1 MPLTPG
7 QRVGPFE
14 ILQRLGAGGMGTVY
28 LAYDTRLDRRIA
40 LKELRTPPGQVPA
53 TQLLREARAAAR
65 LSHANI
71 ATLHDAIEIDGMA
84 LLVMQFV
91 EGESLGAVCARGPL
105 EIDRVV
111 DIGIELADALVH
123 AHAQGIIHADIKPG
137 NVMLGPDGH
146 VKLLDLGIARV
157 WTADPA
163 APTRTSTSDPEGV
176 GPGTPA
182 YMAPEQLTGQPADTR
197 SDIYSLGALLFELA
211 TGRRAYE
218 VDHVLAL
225 AMAIASGLLPR
236 VSRLRPDVPPAL
248 DDLIARTMA
257 RDPGARFQSAA
268 ALREALI
275 EVRARS
281 RDPVAQTGG
290 PAPGLTDPRIT
301 DAGYSTPA
309 PAPARWRVPV
319 FAGAGVVAA
328 VLISVFAYMWSRP
341 LSDNRPATPIA
352 VLPAINLA
360 GEPAT
365 GELGSSLVAILTSN
379 LSAVQGVT
387 VVSHA
392 TVTGFLNP
400 DRNVDTIARELGA
413 GYVVDLAIGRRGD
426 LLRVTGRLTSPG
438 VRDAIWQD
446 TVEGDALAIHRGVV
460 DRVAVALE
468 RAGVFRRALTAA
480 DRARLRVL
488 PTTDAQA
495 LVEYARG
502 SAALDRDTDAPGVQ
516 AAADAFAS
524 AIARD
529 PSFALAHAGLAQAY
543 AAMYTTTSDAVWV
556 GRAASA
562 AGRALELD
570 PAQAPVH
577 VSLARVYFTEGQ
589 LPDAERHARVAVTL
603 APDSDDAHRLLGR
616 ILCERGDIE
625 AGLEEARTAVRLRP
639 DYWVNS
645 DSLGYLLYRAARYED
660 AIAPYRRVVTLRPG
674 FPGGSGYVILL
685 W

>member
-1 MPLTPG
+1 
-7 QRVGPFE
+7 
-14 ILQRLGAGGMGTVY
+14 
-28 LAYDTRLDRRIA
+28 
-40 LKELRTPPGQVPA
+40 
-53 TQLLREARAAAR
+53 
-65 LSHANI
+65 
-71 ATLHDAIEIDGMA
+71 
-84 LLVMQFV
+84 
-91 EGESLGAVCARGPL
+91 
-105 EIDRVV
+105 
-111 DIGIELADALVH
+111 
-123 AHAQGIIHADIKPG
+123 
-137 NVMLGPDGH
+137 
-146 VKLLDLGIARV
+146 
-157 WTADPA
+157 
-163 APTRTSTSDPEGV
+163 
-176 GPGTPA
+176 
-182 YMAPEQLTGQPADTR
+182 
-197 SDIYSLGALLFELA
+197 
-211 TGRRAYE
+211 
-218 VDHVLAL
+218 
-225 AMAIASGLLPR
+225 
-236 VSRLRPDVPPAL
+236 
-248 DDLIARTMA
+248 MA

-674 FPGGSGYVILL
+674 FPGGYQSLGTVLHYTGRIDEANGNYEHALRLGPEATAYSSLAFGYYSAGRFREARDNYLQAISLDPTSPVSYYNLGDTERRLNEPAAAKKAFEDALTRSQARLAVNPNDAHMIALAAVCEAKL
-685 W
+685 GRAGQARQHAVEAAALKRDNSDVVYKLAVVQALAGDADAAMTTLTRAIGLGYPRSFARADWDLASLAARDDFKTLTTMPAPGTSK